1 MKKTIILI
9 AIAALLVF
17 MLCGCGDMD
26 GRPSSRKDGM
36 VDNSPQVTASP
47 GVRNNGANGN
57 DVMTPHTG
65 TGTGG
70 MNSGTAK

>member
-47 GVRNNGANGN
+47 GIQNNGTIGNTNGNNGN
-57 DVMTPHTG
+57 DVMTPRFGKT
-65 TGTGG
+65 
-70 MNSGTAK
+70 S